1 MDQESI
7 IQSKVSQKQKNEYH
21 IYIKSRK
28 MVQMHL
34 FAGQEQRE
42 MQMWRMGMWIRL
54 EEEGGMNFESSVDS
68 HSLACVK

>member
-7 IQSKVSQKQKNEYH
+7 IQSKVSQKQKNKYH

-34 FAGQEQRE
+34 FAGQEQRCRCGE
-42 MQMWRMGMWIRL
+42 W
-54 EEEGGMNFESSVDS
+54 
-68 HSLACVK
+68 ACGYGRRRGVG